1 MLLIY
6 INSVL
11 VRRKAMQN
19 KLSIGEMAK
28 LRGVTVD
35 TLRHY
40 DKIGLLKPF
49 HIDPETGYRYY
60 SISQYEVLGTIKE
73 LRSIGFSL
81 EEIKQFLTDRNV
93 KKSVQSLQK
102 SMANIQEEIKKLQG
116 IHNILMT
123 RLYNIEHFT
132 NSYRNSDIVIKQF
145 EEREYIQLAR
155 SVSWTDSENLYFGYL
170 ELENKIGGIIP
181 ALASNKFGDFIKKE
195 YFDEI
200 RQSSDFSANL
210 SDYQSQLF
218 ILVQDEESDQP
229 TKKIEKGQF
238 LCSYYGG
245 LTREKMLTQLK
256 KLLHYCDTHDYIIT
270 GDAFRI
276 MQVDVS
282 LTDQNDEAYY
292 EIQIPIQEIVTSKQ
306 PSK

>member
-1 MLLIY
+1 MLLID

-11 VRRKAMQN
+11 VRSKAMQN

-102 SMANIQEEIKKLQG
+102 SMANIQEEIKKLQD

-155 SVSWTDSENLYFGYL
+155 SVSWTDTENLYFGYL

-200 RQSSDFSANL
+200 RQSSEFSANL

-218 ILVQDEESDQP
+218 ILVQDEEAEQP
-229 TKKIEKGQF
+229 TKKIEKGLF

-245 LTREKMLTQLK
+245 LTREKMLTQLN

-282 LTDQNDEAYY
+282 LTDQYDEAYY
-292 EIQIPIQEIVTSKQ
+292 EIQIPIKEKVTSKQ
-306 PSK
+306 SSK

>member
-1 MLLIY
+1 
-6 INSVL
+6 
-11 VRRKAMQN
+11 MQN

-28 LRGVTVD
+28 LRSVTVD

-40 DKIGLLKPF
+40 DKIGLLKPY

-73 LRSIGFSL
+73 LRGIGFSL
-81 EEIKQFLTDRNV
+81 GEIKQFLTNRNV
-93 KKSVQSLQK
+93 KKSVQSLK
-102 SMANIQEEIKKLQG
+102 ESMANIQEEINKLQD

-145 EEREYIQLAR
+145 DEREYIQLAR
-155 SVSWTDSENLYFGYL
+155 PVSWGDTENLYLGFL
-170 ELENKIGGIIP
+170 ELENRIGGIIP

-195 YFDEI
+195 YFDKI
-200 RQSSDFSANL
+200 RQSSDFNGNL
-210 SDYQSQLF
+210 SAYQSQLF
-218 ILVQDEESDQP
+218 ILVQDGESEQP
-229 TKKIEKGQF
+229 TQKIEKGLF

-256 KLLHYCDTHDYIIT
+256 KLLHYCDTHGYVIT

-282 LTDQNDEAYY
+282 LTDQYDEAYY
-292 EIQIPIQEIVTSKQ
+292 EIQIPIQDKVN
-306 PSK
+306 

>member
-1 MLLIY
+1 
-6 INSVL
+6 
-11 VRRKAMQN
+11 MQN

-73 LRSIGFSL
+73 LKSIGFSL

-132 NSYRNSDIVIKQF
+132 NSYSNSDILIKQC

-155 SVSWTDSENLYFGYL
+155 SVSWTDTENLYFGYL
-170 ELENKIGGIIP
+170 ELENKIGGLIP

-210 SDYQSQLF
+210 SDYQSQSF
-218 ILVQDEESDQP
+218 ILVQGEESEQP
-229 TKKIEKGQF
+229 TQKIENGLF

-245 LTREKMLTQLK
+245 LTREKMLIQLK

-282 LTDQNDEAYY
+282 LTDQYDEAYY
-292 EIQIPIQEIVTSKQ
+292 EIQIPIQEK
-306 PSK
+306 

>member
-1 MLLIY
+1 
-6 INSVL
+6 
-11 VRRKAMQN
+11 MQN

-155 SVSWTDSENLYFGYL
+155 SVSWTDTENLYFGYL
-170 ELENKIGGIIP
+170 ELENKIGGLIP

-218 ILVQDEESDQP
+218 ILVQGEESEQP
-229 TKKIEKGQF
+229 TKKIEKGLF

-256 KLLHYCDTHDYIIT
+256 KLLHHCDTHDYIIT

-282 LTDQNDEAYY
+282 LTDQYDEAYY
-292 EIQIPIQEIVTSKQ
+292 EIQIPIQEKVTSKQ

>member
-1 MLLIY
+1 
-6 INSVL
+6 
-11 VRRKAMQN
+11 MQN

-28 LRGVTVD
+28 LRSVTVD

-40 DKIGLLKPF
+40 DKMGLLKPY

-73 LRSIGFSL
+73 LRGIGFTL
-81 EEIKQFLTDRNV
+81 GEIKQFLTNRNV
-93 KKSVQSLQK
+93 KKSVQSLK
-102 SMANIQEEIKKLQG
+102 ESMANIQEEIKKLQD

-132 NSYRNSDIVIKQF
+132 NSYSNSDIVIKQF
-145 EEREYIQLAR
+145 DEREYIQLAR
-155 SVSWTDSENLYFGYL
+155 PVSWEDTENLFLGFL
-170 ELENKIGGIIP
+170 ELENRIGGIIP
-181 ALASNKFGDFIKKE
+181 ALASNKFGDFIKKD
-195 YFDEI
+195 YFDII
-200 RQSSDFSANL
+200 RQSSDFTGNL
-210 SDYQSQLF
+210 SAYQSQLF
-218 ILVQDEESDQP
+218 ILVQEGESDQP
-229 TKKIEKGQF
+229 TQKIEKGQF

-256 KLLHYCDTHDYIIT
+256 KLLHYCDTHGYVIT

-282 LTDQNDEAYY
+282 LTDQYDEAYY
-292 EIQIPIQEIVTSKQ
+292 EIQIPIHDKVN
-306 PSK
+306 

>member
-1 MLLIY
+1 
-6 INSVL
+6 
-11 VRRKAMQN
+11 MQN

-132 NSYRNSDIVIKQF
+132 NSYSNSDIVIKQF

-155 SVSWTDSENLYFGYL
+155 SVSWTDTENLYFGYL
-170 ELENKIGGIIP
+170 ELENKIGGLIP

-210 SDYQSQLF
+210 SDYQSQSF
-218 ILVQDEESDQP
+218 ILVQGEESEQP
-229 TKKIEKGQF
+229 TKKIENGLF

-282 LTDQNDEAYY
+282 LTDQYDEAYY
-292 EIQIPIQEIVTSKQ
+292 EIQIPIQEKVTSKQ

>member
-1 MLLIY
+1 
-6 INSVL
+6 
-11 VRRKAMQN
+11 MQN

-132 NSYRNSDIVIKQF
+132 NSYSNSDIVIKQF
-145 EEREYIQLAR
+145 EEREYIQLDR
-155 SVSWTDSENLYFGYL
+155 SVSWADTENLYFGYL

-210 SDYQSQLF
+210 SDYQSQSF
-218 ILVQDEESDQP
+218 ILVQGEESEQP
-229 TKKIEKGQF
+229 TQKIENGLF

-282 LTDQNDEAYY
+282 LTDQYDEAYY
-292 EIQIPIQEIVTSKQ
+292 EIQIPIQEKVTSEQ

>member
-1 MLLIY
+1 
-6 INSVL
+6 
-11 VRRKAMQN
+11 MQN

-28 LRGVTVD
+28 LRSVTVD

-40 DKIGLLKPF
+40 DKIGLLKPY

-73 LRSIGFSL
+73 LRGIGFTL
-81 EEIKQFLTDRNV
+81 GEIKQFLTNRNV
-93 KKSVQSLQK
+93 KKSVQSLK
-102 SMANIQEEIKKLQG
+102 ESMANIQEEIKKLQD

-145 EEREYIQLAR
+145 DEREYIQLAR
-155 SVSWTDSENLYFGYL
+155 PVSWEDTENLFLGFL
-170 ELENKIGGIIP
+170 ELENRIGGIIP
-181 ALASNKFGDFIKKE
+181 ALASNKFGDFIKKD
-195 YFDEI
+195 YFDI
-200 RQSSDFSANL
+200 ICQSSDFTGNL
-210 SDYQSQLF
+210 SAYQSQLF
-218 ILVQDEESDQP
+218 ILVQDGESDQP
-229 TKKIEKGQF
+229 TQKIEKGQF

-256 KLLHYCDTHDYIIT
+256 KLLHYCDTHGYVIT

-282 LTDQNDEAYY
+282 LTDQYDEAYY
-292 EIQIPIQEIVTSKQ
+292 EIQIPIHDKVN
-306 PSK
+306 

>member
-1 MLLIY
+1 
-6 INSVL
+6 
-11 VRRKAMQN
+11 MQN

-256 KLLHYCDTHDYIIT
+256 KLLHHCDTHDYIIT

-292 EIQIPIQEIVTSKQ
+292 EIQIPIQEKVTSKQ

>member
-1 MLLIY
+1 
-6 INSVL
+6 
-11 VRRKAMQN
+11 MQN

-145 EEREYIQLAR
+145 EEREYIQLDR
-155 SVSWTDSENLYFGYL
+155 SVAWTDTENLYFGYL

-210 SDYQSQLF
+210 SDYQSQSF
-218 ILVQDEESDQP
+218 ILVQGEESEQP
-229 TKKIEKGQF
+229 TKKIKNGLF

-245 LTREKMLTQLK
+245 LTSEKMLTQLK
-256 KLLHYCDTHDYIIT
+256 KLLHHCDSHDYIIT

-282 LTDQNDEAYY
+282 LTDQYDEAYY
-292 EIQIPIQEIVTSKQ
+292 EIQIPIQEKVTSKQ

>member
-1 MLLIY
+1 
-6 INSVL
+6 
-11 VRRKAMQN
+11 MQN

-60 SISQYEVLGTIKE
+60 SISQYEVLGTIRE

-132 NSYRNSDIVIKQF
+132 NSYSNSDIVIKQF

-155 SVSWTDSENLYFGYL
+155 SVSWADTENLYFGYL

-210 SDYQSQLF
+210 SDYQSQSF
-218 ILVQDEESDQP
+218 ILVQDEESEQP
-229 TKKIEKGQF
+229 TQKIENGLF

-282 LTDQNDEAYY
+282 LTDQYDEAYY
-292 EIQIPIQEIVTSKQ
+292 EIQIPIQEKVTSEQ

>member
-1 MLLIY
+1 
-6 INSVL
+6 
-11 VRRKAMQN
+11 MQN

-40 DKIGLLKPF
+40 DKIGLLKPY

-81 EEIKQFLTDRNV
+81 EEIKQFLTNRNV

-102 SMANIQEEIKKLQG
+102 SMANIQEEIKKLQH

-132 NSYRNSDIVIKQF
+132 NSYSNSDIVIKQF

-155 SVSWTDSENLYFGYL
+155 SVSWADTENLYFGYL

-210 SDYQSQLF
+210 SDYQSQSF
-218 ILVQDEESDQP
+218 ILVQDEESEQP
-229 TKKIEKGQF
+229 TQKIENGLF

-256 KLLHYCDTHDYIIT
+256 KLLHHCDTHDYIIT

-282 LTDQNDEAYY
+282 LTDQYDEAYY
-292 EIQIPIQEIVTSKQ
+292 EIQIPIKEKVTSEQ

>member
-1 MLLIY
+1 
-6 INSVL
+6 
-11 VRRKAMQN
+11 MQN

-132 NSYRNSDIVIKQF
+132 NSYSNSDIVIKQF
-145 EEREYIQLAR
+145 EEREYIQLDR
-155 SVSWTDSENLYFGYL
+155 SVSWADTENLYFGYL

-210 SDYQSQLF
+210 SDYQSQSF
-218 ILVQDEESDQP
+218 ILVQGEESEQP
-229 TKKIEKGQF
+229 TQKIENGLF

-256 KLLHYCDTHDYIIT
+256 KQLHYCDTHDYIIT

-282 LTDQNDEAYY
+282 LTDQYDEAYY
-292 EIQIPIQEIVTSKQ
+292 EIQIPIQEKVTSEQ

>member
-1 MLLIY
+1 
-6 INSVL
+6 
-11 VRRKAMQN
+11 MQN

-28 LRGVTVD
+28 LRSVTVD

-40 DKIGLLKPF
+40 DKIGLLKPY

-73 LRSIGFSL
+73 LRRIGFSL
-81 EEIKQFLTDRNV
+81 GEIKQFLTNRNV

-102 SMANIQEEIKKLQG
+102 SMANIQEEIKKLQD

-155 SVSWTDSENLYFGYL
+155 PVSWGDTENLYLGFV
-170 ELENKIGGIIP
+170 ELENRIGGIIP
-181 ALASNKFGDFIKKE
+181 ALASNKFGDFINKE
-195 YFDEI
+195 YFDII
-200 RQSSDFSANL
+200 RQSSDFSGNL
-210 SDYQSQLF
+210 SAYQSQLF
-218 ILVQDEESDQP
+218 ILVQDGESEQP
-229 TKKIEKGQF
+229 TLKKIEKGLF

-256 KLLHYCDTHDYIIT
+256 KLLHYCDTHGYVIT

-282 LTDQNDEAYY
+282 LTDQYDEAYY
-292 EIQIPIQEIVTSKQ
+292 EIQIPIQDKVN
-306 PSK
+306 

>member
-1 MLLIY
+1 
-6 INSVL
+6 
-11 VRRKAMQN
+11 MQN

>member
-1 MLLIY
+1 M
-6 INSVL
+6 
-11 VRRKAMQN
+11 
-19 KLSIGEMAK
+19 
-28 LRGVTVD
+28 
-35 TLRHY
+35 
-40 DKIGLLKPF
+40 
-49 HIDPETGYRYY
+49 
-60 SISQYEVLGTIKE
+60 
-73 LRSIGFSL
+73 
-81 EEIKQFLTDRNV
+81 KQFLTDRNV

-102 SMANIQEEIKKLQG
+102 SMANIQEEIKKLQD

-155 SVSWTDSENLYFGYL
+155 SVSWTDTENLYFGYL

-200 RQSSDFSANL
+200 RQSSEFSANL

-218 ILVQDEESDQP
+218 ILVQDEEAEQP
-229 TKKIEKGQF
+229 TKKIEKGLF

-245 LTREKMLTQLK
+245 LTREKMLTQLN

-282 LTDQNDEAYY
+282 LTDQYDEAYY
-292 EIQIPIQEIVTSKQ
+292 EIQIPIKEKVTSKQ
-306 PSK
+306 SSK

>member
-1 MLLIY
+1 
-6 INSVL
+6 
-11 VRRKAMQN
+11 MQN

-81 EEIKQFLTDRNV
+81 EEIKEFLTDRNV

-155 SVSWTDSENLYFGYL
+155 SVGWTDTENLYFGYL

-210 SDYQSQLF
+210 SDYQSQSF
-218 ILVQDEESDQP
+218 ILVQDEESEQP
-229 TKKIEKGQF
+229 TKKIENGLF

-282 LTDQNDEAYY
+282 LTDQYDEAYY
-292 EIQIPIQEIVTSKQ
+292 EIQIPIQEKVTSKQ

>member
-1 MLLIY
+1 
-6 INSVL
+6 
-11 VRRKAMQN
+11 MQN

-256 KLLHYCDTHDYIIT
+256 KLLHHCDTHDYIIT

>member
-1 MLLIY
+1 
-6 INSVL
+6 
-11 VRRKAMQN
+11 MQN

-132 NSYRNSDIVIKQF
+132 NSYSNSDIVIKQF
-145 EEREYIQLAR
+145 EEREYIQLDR
-155 SVSWTDSENLYFGYL
+155 SVAWTDTENLYFGYL

-210 SDYQSQLF
+210 SDYQSQSF
-218 ILVQDEESDQP
+218 ILVQGEESEQP
-229 TKKIEKGQF
+229 TKKIENGLF

-245 LTREKMLTQLK
+245 LTSEKMLTQLK

-282 LTDQNDEAYY
+282 LTDQYDEAYY
-292 EIQIPIQEIVTSKQ
+292 EIQIPIQEKVISEQ

>member
-1 MLLIY
+1 
-6 INSVL
+6 
-11 VRRKAMQN
+11 MQN

-28 LRGVTVD
+28 LRSVTVD

-40 DKIGLLKPF
+40 DKIGLLKPYY
-49 HIDPETGYRYY
+49 IDPETGYRYY

-73 LRSIGFSL
+73 LRGIGFTL
-81 EEIKQFLTDRNV
+81 GEIKQFLTNRNV
-93 KKSVQSLQK
+93 KKSVQSLK
-102 SMANIQEEIKKLQG
+102 ESMANIQEEIKKLQD

-145 EEREYIQLAR
+145 DEREYIQLAR
-155 SVSWTDSENLYFGYL
+155 PVSWGDTENLYLGFL
-170 ELENKIGGIIP
+170 ELENRIGGIIP
-181 ALASNKFGDFIKKE
+181 ALASNKFGDFIKKD
-195 YFDEI
+195 YFDII
-200 RQSSDFSANL
+200 RQSSDFTGNL
-210 SDYQSQLF
+210 STYQSQLF
-218 ILVQDEESDQP
+218 ILVQDGESEQP
-229 TKKIEKGQF
+229 TQKIEKGLF

-256 KLLHYCDTHDYIIT
+256 KLLQYCDTHGYVIT

-282 LTDQNDEAYY
+282 LTDQYDEAYY
-292 EIQIPIQEIVTSKQ
+292 EIQIPIQDKVN
-306 PSK
+306 

>member
-60 SISQYEVLGTIKE
+60 SISQYEVLGTIRE

-132 NSYRNSDIVIKQF
+132 NSYSNSDIVIKQF

-155 SVSWTDSENLYFGYL
+155 SVSWADTENLYFGYL

-210 SDYQSQLF
+210 SDYQSQSF
-218 ILVQDEESDQP
+218 ILVQDEESEQP
-229 TKKIEKGQF
+229 TQKIENGLF

-282 LTDQNDEAYY
+282 LTDQYDEAYY
-292 EIQIPIQEIVTSKQ
+292 EIQIPIQEKVTSEQ

>member
-1 MLLIY
+1 
-6 INSVL
+6 
-11 VRRKAMQN
+11 MQN

-123 RLYNIEHFT
+123 RLNNIEHFT

>member
-1 MLLIY
+1 MLLID

-11 VRRKAMQN
+11 VRSKAMQN

-102 SMANIQEEIKKLQG
+102 SMANIQEEIKKLQD

-155 SVSWTDSENLYFGYL
+155 SVSWTDTENLYFGYL

-200 RQSSDFSANL
+200 RQSSEFSANL

-218 ILVQDEESDQP
+218 ILVQDEEAEQP
-229 TKKIEKGQF
+229 TQKIEKGLF

-245 LTREKMLTQLK
+245 LTREKMLTQLN

-282 LTDQNDEAYY
+282 LTDQYDEAYY
-292 EIQIPIQEIVTSKQ
+292 EIQIPIKEKVTSKQ
-306 PSK
+306 SSK